1 MAEQEPLLNKANGGD
16 TFSRTSTR
24 TSTRTAYDDAASI
37 TATVRPIKSSSTNI
51 KTNVNNDVWKLPI
64 SKRSTKGPILN
75 RLLVVPTFL
84 LGLLAIFFI
93 QVPVY
98 PLWPLMRVFGD
109 KSWVGKVYNWDVE
122 FTKQLFG
129 MLRESSGSWFRDAA
143 WAVLGVVKER

>member
-24 TSTRTAYDDAASI
+24 TAYDDDASI
-37 TATVRPIKSSSTNI
+37 TASVRPIKSSSTS
-51 KTNVNNDVWKLPI
+51 VDNDVWKVPI
-64 SKRSTKGPILN
+64 SQRSVKGPILN
-75 RLLVVPTFL
+75 RLLVIPTFL

-93 QVPVY
+93 QLPVY

-129 MLRESSGSWFRDAA
+129 MLRESAGSWSRDAA
-143 WAVLGVVKER
+143 RGCAGCSQRALFDN

>member
-16 TFSRTSTR
+16 TFSR

-129 MLRESSGSWFRDAA
+129 MLRESSRFSFRGHAA
-143 WAVLGVVKER
+143 RAVLSVDKEG